1 MKLIKGLLKEK
12 MVDCNIKINFSD
24 EEVENNFAILR
35 NYFYKNSKLCK
46 DFISNEIISPEE
58 KIGEYML
65 MHTKIKRKLLK
76 DVRII
81 AFKHYATRGYLFLS
95 DKKNNSIN

>member
-12 MVDCNIKINFSD
+12 KVNYDIKINFSD
-24 EEVENNFAILR
+24 EEVENNFSILR
-35 NYFYKNSKLCK
+35 NYFYKNPKLCK
-46 DFISNEIISPEE
+46 DFIYNEIISPEE

-65 MHTKIKRKLLK
+65 MHTEMKRKLLK

-81 AFKHYATRGYLFLS
+81 AFKHYATRGYLYLS
-95 DKKNNSIN
+95 DKKKIL